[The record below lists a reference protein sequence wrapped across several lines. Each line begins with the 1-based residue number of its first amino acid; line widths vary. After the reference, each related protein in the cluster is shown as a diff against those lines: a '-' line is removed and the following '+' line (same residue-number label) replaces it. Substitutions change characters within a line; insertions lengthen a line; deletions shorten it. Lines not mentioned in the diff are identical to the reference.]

1 MAVSA
6 QIGRPAVQPY
16 TVGVRILEDVPV
28 SHVELNLSARA
39 RREEGVVAYSDTV
52 DEELD
57 GRILLGSDVCGSRRA
72 HSGADIDRGS
82 VLHHCTHRDVVR
94 RRSKLGDKVDEVQVG
109 VGQVLREVV
118 GHWIDRDRNQELL
131 AIRRNGLRIEWD
143 QGRDERSH
151 ACSQNEWFDHR
162 CRTIEASNVESGRRS
177 DRIISSDHLGLY
189 IQDPRSG
196 REPDRRPELSG
207 CLS

>member
-57 GRILLGSDVCGSRRA
+57 GRILLGSDVRGSRRA

-94 RRSKLGDKVDEVQVG
+94 R
-109 VGQVLREVV
+109 
-118 GHWIDRDRNQELL
+118 
-131 AIRRNGLRIEWD
+131 
-143 QGRDERSH
+143 
-151 ACSQNEWFDHR
+151 
-162 CRTIEASNVESGRRS
+162 
-177 DRIISSDHLGLY
+177 
-189 IQDPRSG
+189 
-196 REPDRRPELSG
+196 
-207 CLS
+207 